1 MEVLISGWVGKSGK
15 IKSVG
20 GGGGGGC
27 QNKWG
32 SGEVGHFNKIK
43 RKRLTSYSRKVEDL
57 ISGKVLI
64 RMGGWKNFWKKN
76 KKISRRE
83 DAY

>member
-1 MEVLISGWVGKSGK
+1 MEVLISSWVGKSGK

-20 GGGGGGC
+20 GGRGGGGWA
-27 QNKWG
+27 NKVG

-57 ISGKVLI
+57 ISRKVLI
-64 RMGGWKNFWKKN
+64 RMGGWKNF
-76 KKISRRE
+76 
-83 DAY
+83 